1 MNMFTFS
8 LRPQFVAIW
17 LHCQVYAEEL
27 CWHLDTS
34 NLFTHSTCYATHS
47 LSLSYQYS
55 SQYYSELWSEF
66 KTYITFSFSF
76 SSPGVPG
83 HWFRLHGKHQTESC
97 SNTSQGLRDVTRP
110 DRIQIRSVATMSP
123 GKMKIKKALIPPMTL
138 MTLLMSGT
146 NMAMSTVTAIHRTV
160 SM

>member
-1 MNMFTFS
+1 MFKFS
-8 LRPQFVAIW
+8 LRP
-17 LHCQVYAEEL
+17 C
-27 CWHLDTS
+27 DTLITLS
-34 NLFTHSTCYATHS
+34 SSVLTPPTSCGTCSHIPPVMLPAVSVSH
-47 LSLSYQYS
+47 QYS
-55 SQYYSELWSEF
+55 SQYYALLF
-66 KTYITFSFSF
+66 KIDITFSFSF
-76 SSPGVPG
+76 PSPGVPG

-97 SNTSQGLRDVTRP
+97 PNKSLGLRNVTRP
-110 DRIQIRSVATMSP
+110 DRIQIRSVTTMSP